1 MEWMNGLKSI
11 WLDEWMNA
19 HGGQS
24 IRHSKSPE
32 GSHRSL

>member
-1 MEWMNGLKSI
+1 MNEYVVEWMN
-11 WLDEWMNA
+11 EWMH

-24 IRHSKSPE
+24 VRQSKSPE